1 LTCNI
6 LPLSIQQGLPTGQ
19 RRIELPTSKHLAI
32 TPLLLAALLL
42 LSLPANA
49 AEAFRW
55 LDADGQMHTLEE
67 YRGKPVILHVWASW
81 CGPCRNEMPELSR
94 WILEHPDVP
103 LLVVS
108 VDESQ
113 KDAADFLKHK
123 NIDAPLLLTDG
134 REASSLGIRVL
145 PSTLVFAGNGEV
157 KRRMSGSQAWTDAA
171 FNQALLKDIQP

>member
-1 LTCNI
+1 
-6 LPLSIQQGLPTGQ
+6 
-19 RRIELPTSKHLAI
+19 
-32 TPLLLAALLL
+32 
-42 LSLPANA
+42 
-49 AEAFRW
+49 
-55 LDADGQMHTLEE
+55 
-67 YRGKPVILHVWASW
+67 
-81 CGPCRNEMPELSR
+81 MPELSR